1 MKLDQVAPKDL
12 SKEEANGVE
21 KWCKYM
27 WHLIV
32 YVGLFAWGVKIIL
45 YESWSPVKTGTIDS
59 VWVGYPHSAMEKP
72 IVKAFMMA
80 QVSWYMHGFVESL
93 IVDKF
98 RADFFLMLVH
108 HILAS
113 CLLTGAF
120 WGNAHRVA
128 VLVCVEQVLFSDC
141 VCVWVVCICE

>member
-1 MKLDQVAPKDL
+1 MKLDHVSIKDL
-12 SKEEANGVE
+12 SKEDANGVE

-32 YVGLFAWGVKIIL
+32 YVGLFVWGVHIIL
-45 YESWSPVKTGTIDS
+45 NEPWSPVKTGTIDS
-59 VWVGYPHSAMEKP
+59 VWVGYPHSGLEKP
-72 IVKAFMMA
+72 VVKAFMMA
-80 QVSWYMHGFVESL
+80 QVSWYMHGFIESL

-98 RADFFLMLVH
+98 RADFFLMLTH
-108 HILAS
+108 HVLAS

-128 VLVCVEQVLFSDC
+128 VLVCVEQVRNSALC
-141 VCVWVVCICE
+141 PCPEHTIL